1 MQKLVFTN
9 GSGQAI
15 DLTSGNFGI
24 TNWEGLSGVGLNIQ
38 TQQVPFQ
45 DGGVFLDALME
56 QREISVTV
64 AIQDNNDLSARYER
78 KRQLISALNPKLGEG
93 VLVYTNDY
101 LSRQIK
107 AVPQLPIF
115 ENKNSNDAGT
125 LKANV
130 TFSCCSPYWE
140 DLEDTVVAFGFNDQP
155 IVINNGDIPA
165 QLNIEWETNKV
176 TNGALENVTQGQ
188 KIKYNGTLE
197 NNLKINTNIGQKS
210 VTSESMRFD
219 LLDTGS
225 TCEVC
230 TYAKDI
236 ETTLV
241 IATDGTGFVTTD
253 GQTWTS
259 TTVATNVSMYSAV
272 YANNLHRFVAVGERR
287 GSTNDKKVR
296 WSDDGITWNNAE
308 GTFSARFYQTVVY
321 SEDKNLFVAVGADG
335 YISISADGRDWTHI
349 TSVVS
354 STIYGVCY
362 SEMDSLFVAVGASG
376 VILTSSNGTTWT
388 QRTSG
393 ATETDVFRRVCHSE
407 KLGLFVAVLNS
418 DNGYISTDGVNWTL
432 VNIPLQQMAGLCY
445 SEIANKFLAVGAGG
459 TVATSLDG
467 TTWTTAQIQGTTE
480 RLYSACYSNNIK
492 RFFTTG
498 ATGSLY
504 TSTDGLVWEI
514 GKSGLNGTYTAVIYV
529 EELEKYFIAGRRLGQ
544 NTYLSILSSGT
555 FGNWEECY
563 VSEVTVSEVPS
574 IAYYN
579 NTIIVCAFNKG
590 YFTSQD
596 GINWTRHTDYASKI
610 IFVADQNKYFRIYG
624 TSIFSS
630 TDLENWDTVTTLT
643 NVSSLLD
650 ICYSTSKHTFV
661 VVGQTNSHYCAYSTD
676 GVNWIEV
683 NINPSS
689 YIGSNPAIAFSE
701 ELGMFIIAGAY
712 VYTSYDG
719 INWAK
724 RMSLISNYNRCI
736 IYTKEKNQFLI
747 GGRYVSSNG
756 INWSD
761 VSNYKQ
767 LLGVIYSKQDNC
779 YYGVGGTTTVK
790 SYVIPIGNCID
801 KLSTD
806 SNIGMNLAL
815 GNNLFRVTSDS
826 GDMSVVL
833 RYRQK
838 YIGV

>member
-9 GSGQAI
+9 GGGQTI

-38 TQQVPFQ
+38 VQQVPFQ

-140 DLEDTVVAFGFNDQP
+140 DLQETVVAFGFNDQP
-155 IVINNGDIPA
+155 TITNNGDIPA

-176 TNGALENVTQGQ
+176 TNGTLENVTQGQ

-253 GQTWTS
+253 GQTWIS

-272 YANNLHRFVAVGERR
+272 YANNLHRFVACGRSIGV
-287 GSTNDKKVR
+287 GSTKIR
-296 WSDDGITWNNAE
+296 WSDDGINWNDCDGEITAQY
-308 GTFSARFYQTVVY
+308 YQTVTY
-321 SEDKNLFVAVGADG
+321 SEDKQLFVTVGAGGVIATSSDG
-335 YISISADGRDWTHI
+335 KTWTNR
-349 TSVVS
+349 TSGVS
-354 STIYGVCY
+354 TGIFGVCY
-362 SEMDSLFVAVGASG
+362 SEMDSLFVAVGASN
-376 VILTSSNGTTWT
+376 VVLTSANGTTWT
-388 QRTSG
+388 SRDSG
-393 ATETDVFRRVCHSE
+393 VTGTLRRVCHSAR
-407 KLGLFVAVLNS
+407 LGLFVAVLNDNTGIVSS
-418 DNGYISTDGVNWTL
+418 DGINWSS
-432 VNIPLQQMAGLCY
+432 VNITISNMAGLCY
-445 SEIANKFLAVGAGG
+445 SEVAGKFLVVGQGS
-459 TVATSLDG
+459 VATSPDG
-467 TTWTTAQIQGTTE
+467 MTWTVIGGFSD
-480 RLYSACYSNNIK
+480 RFYSASYSSNVK
-492 RFFTTG
+492 KFYTTG
-498 ATGSLY
+498 GTGALLS
-504 TSTDGLVWEI
+504 STDGLTWEVE
-514 GKSGLNGTYTAVIYV
+514 KSGLDGSYSCITYAEGLDCFFMSGSKSSSTLHILKSSDFSRWELVYTESTSSIPTFITYFENINKIVLCADYCYSSTDGITWTKHTFRGVKIIYA
-529 EELEKYFIAGRRLGQ
+529 EELEKYFLIRG
-544 NTYLSILSSGT
+544 NKIYSSTDFENWDSGFTLEHISSLKDICYSKSKNMLVAIGT
-555 FGNWEECY
+555 STNY
-563 VSEVTVSEVPS
+563 T
-574 IAYYN
+574 AYS
-579 NTIIVCAFNKG
+579 V
-590 YFTSQD
+590 D
-596 GINWTRHTDYASKI
+596 GINWIETRS
-610 IFVADQNKYFRIYG
+610 G
-624 TSIFSS
+624 LS
-630 TDLENWDTVTTLT
+630 T
-643 NVSSLLD
+643 
-650 ICYSTSKHTFV
+650 
-661 VVGQTNSHYCAYSTD
+661 
-676 GVNWIEV
+676 
-683 NINPSS
+683 
-689 YIGSNPAIAFSE
+689 IGNYPALAFSE
-701 ELGMFIIAGAY
+701 EIGIFVIADTFL
-712 VYTSYDG
+712 YTSYDG

-724 RMSLISNYNRCI
+724 RTSQGNRCI
-736 IYTKEKNQFLI
+736 VYAKEKNQFLI
-747 GGRYVSSNG
+747 GGLNVSSDG
-756 INWSD
+756 INWS
-761 VSNYKQ
+761 SISGGKQ
-767 LLGVIYSKQDNC
+767 LYYVIYSKRNNC
-779 YYGVGGTTTVK
+779 YYGVKESTTLK
-790 SYVIPIGNCID
+790 SYTEIIGNCID
-801 KLSTD
+801 KISTD
-806 SNIGMNLAL
+806 SNIGMNLAI
-815 GNNLFRVTSDS
+815 GNNTFRATAES

>member
-9 GSGQAI
+9 GGGQII

-24 TNWEGLSGVGLNIQ
+24 TNWEGLSNTGLNIQ

-140 DLEDTVVAFGFNDQP
+140 DLEETVVAFGFNDQP
-155 IVINNGDIPA
+155 IVTNNGDVPA
-165 QLNIEWETNKV
+165 QLNIEWETNDI
-176 TNGALENVTQGQ
+176 TNGTLENVTQKQ
-188 KIKYNGTLE
+188 KITYNGTLE
-197 NNLKINTNIGQKS
+197 NNLHINTNVGQKS
-210 VTSESMRFD
+210 VSSERMGFEIV
-219 LLDTGS
+219 DTGS
-225 TCEVC
+225 RNEISA
-230 TYAKDI
+230 YAKGI
-236 ETTLV
+236 ETTIT
-241 IATDGTGFVTTD
+241 IAIDGTGFLSKD
-253 GQTWTS
+253 GEEWQS
-259 TTVATNVSMYSAV
+259 VTVASNIAMYSVV
-272 YANNLHRFVAVGERR
+272 YANNLHRFVAVGQKIH
-287 GSTNDKKVR
+287 STTEKIVR
-296 WSDDGITWNNAE
+296 WSDDGITWRDAD
-308 GTFSARFYQTVVY
+308 GTFSANFYQTVIY
-321 SEDKNLFVAVGADG
+321 SEDKNLFIAVGAG
-335 YISISADGRDWTHI
+335 GTISTSADGKEWNHI
-349 TSVVS
+349 TSGVA

-362 SEMDSLFVAVGASG
+362 SEMDSLFVAVGAGG
-376 VILTSSNGTTWT
+376 VILTSLNGTTWT

-407 KLGLFVAVLNS
+407 RLGLFVAVLNR
-418 DNGYISTDGVNWTL
+418 DNGYISTDGINWTI
-432 VNIPLQQMAGLCY
+432 VNIPLELMTGLCY

-498 ATGSLY
+498 ETGALY
-504 TSTDGLVWEI
+504 TSTDGIVWEI
-514 GKSGLNGTYTAVIYV
+514 GKTGLNGTYTEVINV

-555 FGNWEECY
+555 FGNWVECY
-563 VSEVTVSEVPS
+563 ESNITVQEVSS
-574 IAYYN
+574 ITYCN
-579 NTIIVCAFNKG
+579 NTIIVCASSDG

-596 GINWTRHTDYASKI
+596 GINWTRHTVYATKI

-630 TDLENWDTVTTLT
+630 TDLENWDTVTTFT
-643 NVSSLLD
+643 NITSLID
-650 ICYSTSKHTFV
+650 ICYSASKHIFV
-661 VVGQTNSHYCAYSTD
+661 AIGQNTRYCAYSTD
-676 GVNWIEV
+676 GVNWTET
-683 NINPSS
+683 NISS
-689 YIGSNPAIAFSE
+689 SSLLGSYPHIAFSE
-701 ELGMFIIAGAY
+701 ELGMFIIAGNY

-719 INWAK
+719 INWATRK
-724 RMSLISNYNRCI
+724 SLISNYSRCI